1 MMKSSINMR
10 NTLLVIGFTLVTS
23 IHFSVA
29 SSWAAD
35 CGKAGNSKLAPCVS
49 ATAKPGPGS
58 SMQTIEQGGAQAQKK
73 ASQATVETKTASM
86 SNIPREKRT
95 WVGQTV
101 LTCKKGTITLHM
113 AVGATMCPDG
123 FRKS

>member
-1 MMKSSINMR
+1 MKTSIKKR
-10 NTLLVIGFTLVTS
+10 NALLVVGFTLATS
-23 IHFSVA
+23 LQFSMG

-35 CGKAGNSKLAPCVS
+35 CGKPGNSKLAPCVS

-73 ASQATVETKTASM
+73 ASQGTVDTKTASM
-86 SNIPREKRT
+86 QNMPREKRT

-101 LTCKKGTITLHM
+101 LTCKKGTVTLHM
-113 AVGATMCPDG
+113 AAGATMCPDG